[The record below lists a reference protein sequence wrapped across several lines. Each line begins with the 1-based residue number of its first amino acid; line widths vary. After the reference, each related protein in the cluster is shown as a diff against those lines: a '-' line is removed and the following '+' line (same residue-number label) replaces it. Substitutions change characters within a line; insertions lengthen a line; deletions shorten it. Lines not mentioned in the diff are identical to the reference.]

1 MKDLEKIIGQFEGVS
16 VLVIGDIILD
26 TFVYGSVSRISPEG
40 PIPVLAVSR
49 EKKMLGGAGN
59 VFSNLQDLGV
69 SAQIISLVGQDREG
83 DHIAQI
89 ISDKGGNPSFLIED
103 AERPTT
109 LKTRYQARSQQ
120 LLRVDNEKL
129 LHSNASISKVIIEK
143 YDAAIQNVQA
153 VVISDYGKGMLT
165 PEILAALIQKATA
178 QNIPVIVDPKGRDY
192 RIYKGASVVTPN
204 RKELSE
210 ATFDGATDTD
220 DNVEK
225 TARALMK
232 QSGVHAVL
240 ATRSEDGMTLVEG
253 GDANVTHLPTKALEV
268 FDVSGAGDTVV
279 ATVAAVM
286 ATGANLKQ
294 AATLANIAGGLVVA
308 KVGTA
313 TVQPREMLAELKQQS
328 IDPNRQ
334 TPERSFLAKILE
346 KDEALTQVQIWKE
359 QGLKVGFTNGC
370 FDILHYGHV
379 NYLNQ
384 ARAKCDRLV
393 LGLNHDASVKLLKGE
408 SRPINDQMA
417 RATVIGALGS
427 VDLVVFFGAT
437 KAGEDNTPCEIVG
450 YLKPDILMKGG
461 DYSIDDLPEGKVALS
476 YGGTVEIMPLYEGY
490 STTNTIE
497 KMKA

>member
-1 MKDLEKIIGQFEGVS
+1 MNDLEKIIGQFADVS

-40 PIPVLAVSR
+40 PIPVLAVNR

-59 VFSNLQDLGV
+59 VFSNLADLGV
-69 SAQIISLVGQDREG
+69 SAHIISLIGNDREG
-83 DHIAQI
+83 DQVSQI
-89 ISDKGGNPSFLIED
+89 IKDKGGDAASLITD
-103 AERPTT
+103 PDRPTT

-120 LLRVDNEKL
+120 LLRVDNEEL
-129 LHSNASISKVIIEK
+129 FDSSADISKAILEK
-143 YDAAIQNVQA
+143 FNALINTVQA

-165 PEILAALIQKATA
+165 PHILSALIKKASSL
-178 QNIPVIVDPKGRDY
+178 NISVIVDPKGRDY
-192 RIYKGASVVTPN
+192 SIYKGASVVTPN
-204 RKELSE
+204 RKELSD
-210 ATFDGATDTD
+210 ATFESLTDTD
-220 DNVEK
+220 ENVEK
-225 TARALMK
+225 TARALIK
-232 QSGVHAVL
+232 QSGVRAVL
-240 ATRSEDGMTLVEG
+240 ATRSEDGMTLVEK
-253 GDANVTHLPTKALEV
+253 AHKEVTHLPTKALEV

-286 ATGANLKQ
+286 ATGASLKQ
-294 AATLANIAGGLVVA
+294 SAHLANIAGGLVVA

-313 TVQPREMLAELKQQS
+313 TVQPRELLAEIKQQNLS
-328 IDPNRQ
+328 DKRPA
-334 TPERSFLAKILE
+334 PDKSFLARILE
-346 KDEALTQVQIWKE
+346 NDEALTQVQIWQE
-359 QGLKVGFTNGC
+359 QGLSVGFTNGC

-393 LGLNHDASVKLLKGE
+393 LGLNHDASVKILKGE
-408 SRPINDQMA
+408 TRPINDQMA

-450 YLKPDILMKGG
+450 YLKPDVLMKGG
-461 DYSIDDLPEGKVALS
+461 DYKVEDLPEAKVALS
-476 YGGTVEIMPLYEGY
+476 YGGAVEIMPLYEGY